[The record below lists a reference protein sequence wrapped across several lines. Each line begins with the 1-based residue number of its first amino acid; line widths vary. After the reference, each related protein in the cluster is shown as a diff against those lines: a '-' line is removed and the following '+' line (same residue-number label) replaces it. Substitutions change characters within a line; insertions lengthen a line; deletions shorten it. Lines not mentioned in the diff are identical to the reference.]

1 MLSPLA
7 EACMNF
13 STLQWAG
20 MVVCAATA
28 LVQVAIFAVLGKRKQ
43 RSDFPIFCSYVVF
56 SALANLLLIAVVLRS
71 GPRSN
76 QYFYAYWVL
85 NVVVMVLE
93 FGVMSEILTNA
104 LKPYTGLIDLGKMLF
119 HWAALFLL
127 LVAILTAFAT
137 SGSTITKCI
146 AAGTIIGRS
155 LRLMQCGLLLL
166 FFLFERRLALSLRS
180 APVSL
185 ALGLGVTATAGI
197 SLSFLG
203 AHFTSWIQV
212 FDLTETAL
220 SFAIA
225 IFWVACFARPEL
237 ARKNVMDSPSKV
249 IFQRWNEALLATA
262 SQEKNPALAA
272 VDSFLPG
279 IEKTVDRV
287 LARKIAN

>member
-1 MLSPLA
+1 
-7 EACMNF
+7 MNF

-20 MVVCAATA
+20 IVICIATS
-28 LVQVAIFAVLGKRKQ
+28 LVQIAIFAVLARRKL
-43 RSDFPIFCSYVVF
+43 RLDFPTFFSYVGF
-56 SALANLLLIAVVLRS
+56 SAITNLFLIAVVLRG

-76 QYFYAYWVL
+76 QYFYSYWVL
-85 NVVVMVLE
+85 NVVVMLLE

-104 LKPYTGLIDLGKMLF
+104 LKPYTGLIDLGRMLF
-119 HWAALFLL
+119 RWAALFLL
-127 LVAILTAFAT
+127 LVAVLTAFAT

-166 FFLFERRLALSLRS
+166 FFLFERRLALPWRS

-185 ALGLGVTATAGI
+185 ALGLGITAAASI
-197 SLSFLG
+197 SVSFLG
-203 AHFTSWIQV
+203 THFTAWLQV
-212 FDLTETAL
+212 LDLTETAS

-225 IFWVACFARPEL
+225 IFWLACFAQPEP
-237 ARKNVMDSPSKV
+237 ARKNVLDSPSKV
-249 IFQRWNEALLATA
+249 IFQRWNEALVSAA
-262 SQEKNPALAA
+262 AQDKNPALAA

-287 LARKIAN
+287 LARKIAH